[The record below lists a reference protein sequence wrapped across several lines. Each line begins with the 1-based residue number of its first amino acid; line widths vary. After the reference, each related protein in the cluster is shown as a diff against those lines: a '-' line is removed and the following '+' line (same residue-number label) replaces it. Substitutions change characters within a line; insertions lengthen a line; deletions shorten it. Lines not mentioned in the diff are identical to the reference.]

1 MVERERIAAVEE
13 ERAMSEERSMPWRN
27 ERKFR
32 ISLARRAGLSGWCR
46 CAMEADPHAGPGGD
60 YFIRSVY
67 LDSLE
72 EGDYV
77 DKVAGS
83 LARKKIR
90 LRVYSEAPEFAL
102 LERKSKI
109 GSWNQK
115 ERVRLTIGE
124 AEAVLGGDVEALFRK
139 GTETALRFYAEM
151 KSKGYRPVVSVEY
164 EREAYV
170 MPFEDI
176 RVTFDKAVRYS
187 VTDLGLSGRKS
198 MVPLFPGG
206 EAILEVKYNEEF
218 PRWMAAR
225 LGAVDEVQVALSKFG
240 LSLAPWRAER

>member
-1 MVERERIAAVEE
+1 
-13 ERAMSEERSMPWRN
+13 MSETAQKPWRN

-32 ISLARRAGLSGWCR
+32 ISPVQRAGASGWCR
-46 CAMEADPHAGPGGD
+46 RAMEADPHAGPGGE

-67 LDSLE
+67 LDSLAD
-72 EGDYV
+72 GDYV

-83 LARKKIR
+83 LSRKKIR

-115 ERVRLTIGE
+115 ERVRLSIGE
-124 AEAVLGGDVEALFRK
+124 AEAVLAGDWEVLFRK

-151 KSKGYRPVVSVEY
+151 KAKLYRPVVNVEY

-170 MPFEDI
+170 LPFEDI
-176 RVTFDKAVRYS
+176 RVTFDKAVRCS

-198 MVPLFPGG
+198 MAPLFPGG
-206 EAILEVKYNEEF
+206 DAILEVKYNEEF
-218 PRWMAAR
+218 PRWMAER
-225 LGAVDEVQVALSKFG
+225 LGAIDEVQVALSKFG
-240 LSLAPWRAER
+240 LSLAPWRADL